1 MSDRAEVQ
9 KSEDVEKT
17 SEAPRTVEIQY
28 NDPFLFSSAR
38 KWTMTVLLALCTLT
52 STLCS
57 SIFSAT
63 IVVTAREFDTSET
76 VMLLGVSLF
85 VLGYALGPLLW
96 GPLSELLGRKTPIFV
111 GYFFFALLQ
120 IPIAL
125 SHSLAGVLICRLLA
139 GCFGAAP
146 IALVSAVYA
155 DFVSVYLR
163 WALMKS
169 C

>member
-1 MSDRAEVQ
+1 MSNRAEVQ
-9 KSEDVEKT
+9 KSEGVEKT
-17 SEAPRTVEIQY
+17 SKAARTVEIQY
-28 NDPFLFSSAR
+28 DDPFRFSPAR
-38 KWTMTVLLALCTLT
+38 KWTITVLLALCTLS

-96 GPLSELLGRKTPIFV
+96 GPLSELLGRKIPIFV
-111 GYFFFALLQ
+111 GYFLFAVLQ

-125 SHSLAGVLICRLLA
+125 SRSLAGVLICRLLA

-146 IALVSAVYA
+146 IALVSAAYA
-155 DFVSVYLR
+155 DFVSTHLH
-163 WALMKS
+163 
-169 C
+169 